1 MLSLGVIVSCVNDDT
16 TISTTNEPALY
27 DQSIH
32 LVSVLND
39 FSKNIAQQPE
49 TDQCFSF
56 KYPIKLSYNTDATV
70 ELNSYAGLRTT
81 ITNQSDNF
89 NIVGLVFPIEISFP
103 ENLATLKITSEN
115 EFLEVLN
122 NCRIRSF
129 RTEFNEF
136 YNRCFDLDFPFSIL
150 QSNNQ
155 PTVINTSQEFNIF
168 LQSQQT
174 GFQPVFDFP
183 ITLIDKETQV
193 KRTVATYYEIYQ
205 TINSCP
211 DIFELCPAY
220 DFSVEST
227 SSLELTSTFVRS
239 NPTSI
244 EFSPY
249 TWSVDGVAVKSDGG
263 ASGNNLLEY
272 SFSQPGFYTVC
283 IESQEACL
291 DATQFC
297 KEIVVPEYCAP
308 LSFISSQVTNSL
320 EFNFTADFADRDAL
334 QYSWFIDGV
343 LIEANDGGLLG
354 DNVFNFT
361 FAPGSHTVCIE
372 AVSASCPQG
381 MEYCEE
387 IIVPE
392 YCSLLS
398 FVASQVPNS
407 LDYTFTAD
415 FKDRDVQKY
424 NWLING
430 VLIEADDGGPT
441 GDNLLNYT
449 FAPGSYTVCIE
460 AVSASCPQ
468 GMQYCM
474 QIEVA
479 PICPQLEFTYE
490 KLLLLPL
497 YSFTADFPEKNDVT
511 YSWYIDNVFIEEDG
525 GGVGGDNVMQYN
537 LLVGVYEVC
546 IRYQSPECPDGI
558 EFCET
563 VTVL

>member
-70 ELNSYAGLRTT
+70 ELNSYAGLRTA

-89 NIVGLVFPIEISFP
+89 NIVGLVFPIEILFYETS
-103 ENLATLKITSEN
+103 TMLKITSEN

-129 RTEFNEF
+129 RTEFDEF

-150 QSNNQ
+150 QSKDQ
-155 PTVINTSQEFNIF
+155 PTVINTSQEFNAF
-168 LQSQQT
+168 LQNQQT

-211 DIFELCPAY
+211 DIFELCSAY

-227 SSLELTSTFVRS
+227 SSLELTYTFERS

-283 IESQEACL
+283 IASQEACL
-291 DATQFC
+291 GTTQFC
-297 KEIVVPEYCAP
+297 KEIEVPEYCAP
-308 LSFISSQVTNSL
+308 LSFISSQETNSL
-320 EFNFTADFADRDAL
+320 ESNFTADFTDRDAL

-343 LIEANDGGLLG
+343 LIEANDGCLLG

-361 FAPGSHTVCIE
+361 FAPGFYNVCIE
-372 AVSASCPQG
+372 AVS
-381 MEYCEE
+381 
-387 IIVPE
+387 V
-392 YCSLLS
+392 
-398 FVASQVPNS
+398 
-407 LDYTFTAD
+407 
-415 FKDRDVQKY
+415 
-424 NWLING
+424 
-430 VLIEADDGGPT
+430 
-441 GDNLLNYT
+441 
-449 FAPGSYTVCIE
+449 
-460 AVSASCPQ
+460 SCPQ